1 MLNEALLPRQ
11 QQSSSSSAAAA
22 AEEKEPDRADLN
34 RDILLAA
41 AGLLPDSVGSTQVR
55 ISEGGRGRQGGGSSI
70 RGLMWSDR
78 SKGVD
83 LDWVD

>member
-11 QQSSSSSAAAA
+11 QQQSSSSSA

-55 ISEGGRGRQGGGSSI
+55 ISERGRERQGRDSSI
-70 RGLMWSDR
+70 RGLM
-78 SKGVD
+78 
-83 LDWVD
+83 